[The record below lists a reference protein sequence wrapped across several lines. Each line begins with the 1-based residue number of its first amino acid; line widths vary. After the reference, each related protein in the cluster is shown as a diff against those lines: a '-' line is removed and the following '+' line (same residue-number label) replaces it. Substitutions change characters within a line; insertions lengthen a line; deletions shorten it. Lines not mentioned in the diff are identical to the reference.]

1 MRPWRRDCRRFQARG
16 IGKTPGQDMGGFLE
30 AGKGGCF
37 LGGCFV
43 HFASLSNDFWPEM
56 KRLSL
61 NCLCGCLGSGWRA
74 WAEECVY
81 QPDVST

>member
-1 MRPWRRDCRRFQARG
+1 MDAS
-16 IGKTPGQDMGGFLE
+16 LE
-30 AGKGGCF
+30 DVLF
-37 LGGCFV
+37 ILP
-43 HFASLSNDFWPEM
+43 LSNDFWPEM
-56 KRLSL
+56 KRLCL